1 MSAASSPSSAPF
13 PLLVATG
20 INFAY
25 ADVPVLRDISLALA
39 PGEVVA
45 LIGPNG
51 SGKSTLL
58 KALLGHVRAG
68 AGSIRW
74 DGRELKRWSR
84 RELARRVAYL
94 PQSPTH
100 DADHRV
106 ADVLRLGRTPYW
118 SAFGLESPRDVEVV
132 RRVARQL
139 DIDDLMTRPMDE
151 LSGGQRQRV
160 FIGRCLAQEPA
171 AMLLDEPNTFLDL
184 RYQVELFTLLRKLAK
199 DQSIGVLVASHD
211 LNLAAAHADR
221 LILLDAGTVAALGDA
236 HAVLE
241 PELLSR
247 VYGVRVER
255 VDRDGKRAPFVVP
268 SVPPRH

>member
-1 MSAASSPSSAPF
+1 MNDVSASP
-13 PLLVATG
+13 PLLVASG

-25 ADVPVLRDISLALA
+25 VDKPVLRDVGVTLA

-58 KALLGHVRAG
+58 KALLGHVRAS
-68 AGSIRW
+68 ARSVRW
-74 DGRELKRWSR
+74 DDRELRRWSR
-84 RELARRVAYL
+84 RALARRVAYL
-94 PQSPTH
+94 PQSPAH

-118 SAFGLESPRDVEVV
+118 GAFGLESPRDVEVV
-132 RRVARQL
+132 QHVAHQL
-139 DIDDLMTRPMDE
+139 DIEDLMTRPMDE

-199 DQSIGVLVASHD
+199 EQSIGVLVASHD
-211 LNLAAAHADR
+211 LNLAASHADR
-221 LILLDAGTVAALGDA
+221 LILLDEGTVAALGDA
-236 HAVLE
+236 QAVLD

-255 VDRDGKRAPFVVP
+255 VERGNGAVP
-268 SVPPRH
+268 LIVPQPLR